1 MTKPRTQNLKD
12 SIAPVQPHERDS
24 ERTPTTQLTSKER
37 FIQALSLVP
46 EISEVE
52 ATIRSCFTSDV
63 RPMFDIPDYL
73 LSLGGKRIR
82 PILTLLCAKAFG
94 GPEISPDLIRIAAGI
109 ELIHMATLM
118 HDDIIDQSP
127 TRRHKPSPFATFG
140 LPLTLLSGDFLLT
153 RAFGLCAKL
162 DDTVIAATEQ
172 ACIEL
177 VEGEALES
185 PLHCTEHTQESSLVI
200 ANRKTASLF
209 RLGAFCAAH
218 LTSAQSGTM
227 EAAANFGQALGVA
240 FQIVDDILDV
250 QSDEETLGKPP
261 GIDILERKPSLVNI
275 LWLATGSPLAQRLK
289 SAPQDTEREREYVQT
304 ALKEISDSGV
314 LLEAIKAAKNFGSEA
329 RDNLDEA
336 LTQNNVPPSV
346 YSQALHAVID
356 FALDRVN

>member
-1 MTKPRTQNLKD
+1 MTKPQSENLENPIDHKKND
-12 SIAPVQPHERDS
+12 
-24 ERTPTTQLTSKER
+24 TPCPEGGQSSQATSQDR
-37 FIQALSLVP
+37 FFEAISLVP
-46 EISEVE
+46 EISDVE
-52 ATIRSCFTSDV
+52 ATIRACFASDV
-63 RPMFDIPDYL
+63 GPMFNIPDYL

-82 PILTLLCAKAFG
+82 PILTLLCAKALG
-94 GPEISPDLIRIAAGI
+94 GPHISPDLIRIAAGI

-127 TRRHKPSPFATFG
+127 TRRHQPSPYAKFG

-162 DDTVIAATEQ
+162 DDTVIAETEQ

-185 PLHCTEHTQESSLVI
+185 PLHMTEHTQESSLVI

-218 LTSAQSGTM
+218 LTSASPSSIR
-227 EAAANFGQALGVA
+227 AAAKFGQALGVA

-250 QSDEETLGKPP
+250 QSDENTLGKPP

-275 LWLATGSPLAQRLK
+275 LWLETDSALSRRLK
-289 SAPQDTEREREYVQT
+289 VAPHDSASENKYVQ
-304 ALKEISDSGV
+304 ASLEEIAQSGV
-314 LLEAIKAAKNFGSEA
+314 LLQAVKAAQSFGFDA
-329 RDNLDEA
+329 RKNLDEA
-336 LTQNNVPPSV
+336 LLGNNKEPSI
-346 YSQALHAVID
+346 YSEGLRAVID
-356 FALDRVN
+356 FALDRVS